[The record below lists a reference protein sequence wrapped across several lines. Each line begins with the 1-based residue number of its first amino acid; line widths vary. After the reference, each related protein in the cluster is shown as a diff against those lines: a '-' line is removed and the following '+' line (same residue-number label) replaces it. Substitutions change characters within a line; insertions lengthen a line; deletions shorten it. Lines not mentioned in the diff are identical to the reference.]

1 MLDVSKC
8 QRGSSVLL
16 RRNVCILWLQANIDD
31 DARVVEMSSSLDQIL
46 MYLSIF
52 QRQYQRTCQIC
63 ICVRGSKAFQV
74 EEEFKER
81 Y

>member
-16 RRNVCILWLQANIDD
+16 CRNVCVLWLQANIDD

-52 QRQYQRTCQIC
+52 QRQCQRIWSDASALE
-63 ICVRGSKAFQV
+63 GL
-74 EEEFKER
+74 R
-81 Y
+81 YCR

>member
-1 MLDVSKC
+1 VLDVSKC

-16 RRNVCILWLQANIDD
+16 CRNVCVLWLQANIDD

-52 QRQYQRTCQIC
+52 QR
-63 ICVRGSKAFQV
+63 
-74 EEEFKER
+74 
-81 Y
+81 